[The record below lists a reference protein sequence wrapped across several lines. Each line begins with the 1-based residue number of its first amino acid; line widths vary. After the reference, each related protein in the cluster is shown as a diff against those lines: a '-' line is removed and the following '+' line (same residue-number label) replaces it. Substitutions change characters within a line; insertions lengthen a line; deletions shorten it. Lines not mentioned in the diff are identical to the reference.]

1 MIRGLNE
8 KSKSWESAVE
18 RFYGEELEPG
28 FMESLEPLSEPLVSW
43 ITKMPNRIVRDNITE
58 EFENEG
64 DYL

>member
-8 KSKSWESAVE
+8 KSKSWVSAVE

-28 FMESLEPLSEPLVSW
+28 FMESLEPLSAQLVSW
-43 ITKMPNRIVRDNITE
+43 ITKMPNRDNITE